1 MNSRAQEIT
10 DALASVEERIRKAAA
25 TAGRTRSEL
34 TLIAVTKTYPVSD
47 VQILSDL
54 GVSNFGENRSDEGS
68 EKSQLI
74 SATWHFQGQVQGRKL
89 KDIVSWASYIH
100 SVDSG
105 EHITKLS
112 RICSEKNREI
122 SIFLQLSLDGAPD
135 RGGVRADQLGQLA
148 EQVAA
153 DPNLHLAGLMCVPP
167 VEYGFD
173 RAFGEIAKVHSAFK
187 MGFPDAVGLSA
198 GMSSDFEVAIAYGAT
213 HLRVGSEILGSRAY
227 HP

>member
-1 MNSRAQEIT
+1 MNSRAQEIAA
-10 DALASVEERIRKAAA
+10 ALASVEVRITTAAVR
-25 TAGRTRSEL
+25 AGRKRSEL
-34 TLIAVTKTYPVSD
+34 TLIAVTKTYPAGD
-47 VQILSDL
+47 VQILADL

-74 SATWHFQGQVQGRKL
+74 AGTWHFQGQVQGRKL
-89 KDIVSWASYIH
+89 KDIASWATYIH
-100 SVDSG
+100 SIDSG

-112 RICSEKNREI
+112 RICSEKGRKI
-122 SIFLQLSLDGAPD
+122 SIFLQFSLDGAPE

-148 EQVAA
+148 DQVAA

>member
-54 GVSNFGENRSDEGS
+54 GVSDFGENRSDEGS

-112 RICSEKNREI
+112 RICSEMDHKI

-148 EQVAA
+148 DQVSV

-187 MGFPDAVGLSA
+187 IGFPDAVELSA

>member
-173 RAFGEIAKVHSAFK
+173 RAFDEIAKVHSAFK

>member
-1 MNSRAQEIT
+1 MNSRAQEISAT
-10 DALASVEERIRKAAA
+10 LANVEDRVSKAAEK
-25 TAGRTRSEL
+25 AGRNRSEL
-34 TLIAVTKTYPVSD
+34 TLIAVTKTYPASD
-47 VQILSDL
+47 VQILADL

-89 KDIVSWASYIH
+89 KDIASWATYIH
-100 SVDSG
+100 SIDSAD
-105 EHITKLS
+105 HITKLS
-112 RICSEKNREI
+112 RICSETDRKI

-135 RGGVRADQLGQLA
+135 RGGVLEDQLGQLA

-153 DPNLHLAGLMCVPP
+153 DSNLHLAGLMCVPP
-167 VEYGFD
+167 VEYEFD
-173 RAFGEIAKVHSAFK
+173 RAFCEIAKVHNAFK
-187 MGFPDAVGLSA
+187 TGFPAAVGLSA

>member
-1 MNSRAQEIT
+1 MNSRAQEISA
-10 DALASVEERIRKAAA
+10 ALANVEDRVSKAAA
-25 TAGRTRSEL
+25 KAGRNRSEL
-34 TLIAVTKTYPVSD
+34 TLIAVTKTYPASD
-47 VQILSDL
+47 VQILADL

-89 KDIVSWASYIH
+89 KDIASWATYIH
-100 SVDSG
+100 SIDSAD
-105 EHITKLS
+105 HITKLS
-112 RICSEKNREI
+112 RICSETDRKI

-135 RGGVRADQLGQLA
+135 RGGVLEDQLGQLA
-148 EQVAA
+148 AQVAA
-153 DPNLHLAGLMCVPP
+153 DSNLHLAGLMCVPP
-167 VEYGFD
+167 VEYEFD
-173 RAFGEIAKVHSAFK
+173 RAFCEIAKVHNAFK
-187 MGFPDAVGLSA
+187 TGFPAAVGLSA

>member
-1 MNSRAQEIT
+1 MNPRAQEIT
-10 DALASVEERIRKAAA
+10 ATLASVEERIRKAAA
-25 TAGRTRSEL
+25 TASRKRSEL

-47 VQILSDL
+47 VQILTQL
-54 GVSNFGENRSDEGS
+54 GVSNFGENRSDEGL

-100 SVDSG
+100 SIDSD

-112 RICSEKNREI
+112 RICSEKDREI
-122 SIFLQLSLDGAPD
+122 SIFLQFSLDGAPD
-135 RGGVRADQLGQLA
+135 RGGVGADQLGQLA
-148 EQVAA
+148 DQVAA

>member
-1 MNSRAQEIT
+1 MNSRAQEIAV
-10 DALASVEERIRKAAA
+10 ALASVEERITKAAA
-25 TAGRTRSEL
+25 TAGRKRSEL
-34 TLIAVTKTYPVSD
+34 TLIAVTKTYPASD
-47 VQILSDL
+47 VQILTDL

-74 SATWHFQGQVQGRKL
+74 AATWHFQGQVQGRKL

-100 SVDSG
+100 SIDSG

-112 RICSEKNREI
+112 RICSEKDRKI
-122 SIFLQLSLDGAPD
+122 SIFLQFSLDSAPD
-135 RGGVRADQLGQLA
+135 RGGVRADHLGQLA
-148 EQVAA
+148 DQVVA

-187 MGFPDAVGLSA
+187 IDFPDAAGLSA